1 MSQDYVGL
9 IQDLQSQLE
18 VLQRLI
24 ASQVDPASS
33 LAKDWLRSH
42 REIQAFFQSKIIN
55 TDLEVT
61 PPNLSLQVEIDKQ
74 LKMLGVDLSM
84 LQTARN
90 PVTWQKR
97 HQQASDRFVLLKKY
111 CQMHSNL
118 T

>member
-1 MSQDYVGL
+1 VSQDYVGL

-18 VLQRLI
+18 ILQVAI
-24 ASQVDPASS
+24 ASQVEPSSS

-42 REIQAFFQSKIIN
+42 REIQAFFQTQIIN
-55 TDLEVT
+55 TELEIT

-90 PVTWQKR
+90 PATWQKR

-111 CQMHSNL
+111 CQMHSS
-118 T
+118 